1 MPPHSHP
8 VDKRRDGPDSRHH
21 ASLSSE
27 SDISF
32 GQVSLIAWP
41 LKAAAEDAR
50 GYAGVRRRAPESE
63 AKRVNEPSTT
73 PTGDQTLSF
82 QYPLRGAFWTLR
94 SPKRM
99 ISAVAT
105 ASGRLR
111 SCSAKSR
118 SLTTTSPFG

>member
-1 MPPHSHP
+1 MPPHLHP
-8 VDKRRDGPDSRHH
+8 VDKRHDGPDSRHH

-82 QYPLRGAFWTLR
+82 QYPLREALWTFC
-94 SPKRM
+94 SPKRRS
-99 ISAVAT
+99 SAMAT
-105 ASGRLR
+105 
-111 SCSAKSR
+111 
-118 SLTTTSPFG
+118 

>member
-1 MPPHSHP
+1 MPPHLHP
-8 VDKRRDGPDSRHH
+8 VDKRHDGPDSRHH

-73 PTGDQTLSF
+73 PTGDQTL
-82 QYPLRGAFWTLR
+82 RGAFWTLL

-99 ISAVAT
+99 ISAVSSFPT
-105 ASGRLR
+105 
-111 SCSAKSR
+111 
-118 SLTTTSPFG
+118 P

>member
-1 MPPHSHP
+1 MPPHLHP
-8 VDKRRDGPDSRHH
+8 VDKRHDGPDSRRH

-73 PTGDQTLSF
+73 PTGDQ
-82 QYPLRGAFWTLR
+82 PLRKVLR
-94 SPKRM
+94 HQQ
-99 ISAVAT
+99 V
-105 ASGRLR
+105 
-111 SCSAKSR
+111 
-118 SLTTTSPFG
+118 